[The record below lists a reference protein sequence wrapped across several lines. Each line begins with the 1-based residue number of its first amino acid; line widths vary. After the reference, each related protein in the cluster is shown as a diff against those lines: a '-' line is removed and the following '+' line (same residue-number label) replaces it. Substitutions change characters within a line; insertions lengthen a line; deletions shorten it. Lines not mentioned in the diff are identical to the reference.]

1 MGIPF
6 IAVNMP
12 KNFCFKFLV
21 GFLTFIKLV
30 FLLTLSNLRI
40 SRPPRLLY
48 TSDQDQD
55 STEGYVLLI
64 DELCSSPIPVPVST
78 LARLIKNKLQAIT
91 YSSLLER
98 TGKLEDDQE
107 NVCSVCLD
115 CIHGRDE
122 VRKLCNCSHVFHLKC
137 LDSWVDQA
145 HVTCPTCRS
154 MLFPEKMGGAAMY
167 LLAFQDS
174 LVDEQGS

>member
-6 IAVNMP
+6 VAVNMP
-12 KNFCFKFLV
+12 KIFCFKFLV

-48 TSDQDQD
+48 NSDQDQD

-78 LARLIKNKLQAIT
+78 LARLIKNKLQAIA

-98 TGKLEDDQE
+98 TGKLEDDQD
-107 NVCSVCLD
+107 NVCPVCLD

-145 HVTCPTCRS
+145 HVTCPTCRA